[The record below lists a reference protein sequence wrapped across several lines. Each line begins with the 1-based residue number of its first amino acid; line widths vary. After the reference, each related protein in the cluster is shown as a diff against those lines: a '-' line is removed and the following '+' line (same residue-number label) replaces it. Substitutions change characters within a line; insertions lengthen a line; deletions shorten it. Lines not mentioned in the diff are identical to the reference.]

1 MEDDNRWRKDAA
13 SHKKRRGRVT
23 RYGRGGGIERD
34 GGWLESIKKKMGQTD
49 RQAGRQAD
57 KQTGQLA
64 RNWI

>member
-1 MEDDNRWRKDAA
+1 MEKRC
-13 SHKKRRGRVT
+13 SITQEKKGK
-23 RYGRGGGIERD
+23 GDEIWEGGGIERD